1 MHNQEG
7 VCGAGKP
14 NASRESESGKGGEE
28 GWGRGTMDERQSSI
42 IGGDGGGGGGG
53 GAGGGG
59 VHWARCVNFLQ
70 FTSVG

>member
-1 MHNQEG
+1 MLLESQMRRGRVRVE
-7 VCGAGKP
+7 
-14 NASRESESGKGGEE
+14 REGEE

-42 IGGDGGGGGGG
+42 IGGDGGGG
-53 GAGGGG
+53 AGGGG